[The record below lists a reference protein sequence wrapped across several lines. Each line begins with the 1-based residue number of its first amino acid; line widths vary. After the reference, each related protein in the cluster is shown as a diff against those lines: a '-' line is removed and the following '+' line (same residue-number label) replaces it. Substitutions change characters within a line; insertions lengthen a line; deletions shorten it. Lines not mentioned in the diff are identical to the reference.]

1 MARFN
6 LRVYALIT
14 NEFNEILISDEYR
27 FGQFFSK
34 FPGGGVEA
42 NEGIKDALFR
52 ELKEELQLEITSA
65 AFFYFNE
72 FHQASAFDDSNLV
85 AFYYRIS
92 IKKEELLVG
101 AEQYEIPF
109 FEEQEK
115 QRWVPVQ
122 SIDVSDLT
130 FPLIESHSKKYKTS
144 SLLFNR
150 KRSE

>member
-1 MARFN
+1 MSRFN

-130 FPLIESHSKKYKTS
+130 FPIDRIAFEKIQNE
-144 SLLFNR
+144 LLTL
-150 KRSE
+150 